1 MPPTESV
8 IVKIVSIGA
17 ILTRMYTSIF
27 TWSKYSSGLIVAF
40 GAVIFVKL
48 RPHLARVMSRS
59 HLRGAGELHFNVRM
73 RWPVLIVIV
82 ASVPRPSANSTSV
95 RRRDPPRRR
104 ATEDRVS
111 EPAPPYAS
119 TATLSPAYI
128 SYLPTWVAIPAGHQA
143 TPDPE
148 IPLTELPPAYSAGG
162 LAIVSEATAEDH
174 STEEDAESDS
184 SSDIGT
190 SSFVF
195 DEPEEVDVGI

>member
-1 MPPTESV
+1 
-8 IVKIVSIGA
+8 
-17 ILTRMYTSIF
+17 
-27 TWSKYSSGLIVAF
+27 
-40 GAVIFVKL
+40 
-48 RPHLARVMSRS
+48 MSRS
-59 HLRGAGELHFNVRM
+59 HLRGASELHFNVRIHQ
-73 RWPVLIVIV
+73 PVLIVIV
-82 ASVPRPSANSTSV
+82 ASVPRSSANSTSV

-111 EPAPPYAS
+111 GPAPPYAS
-119 TATLSPAYI
+119 TATLPTYI
-128 SYLPTWVAIPAGHQA
+128 SYLPNWVAIPAGHQA

-148 IPLTELPPAYSAGG
+148 IPLTELPPAYSAAG
-162 LAIVSEATAEDH
+162 LAIVPEATAEDH